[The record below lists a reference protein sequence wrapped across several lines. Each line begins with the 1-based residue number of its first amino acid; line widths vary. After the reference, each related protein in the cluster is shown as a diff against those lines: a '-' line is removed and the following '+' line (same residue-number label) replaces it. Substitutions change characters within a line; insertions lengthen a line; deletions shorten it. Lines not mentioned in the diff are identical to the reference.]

1 VLATETRID
10 DGDAARRRRR
20 DRLFSLGLAAAACLV
35 ALLLGELGL
44 RLTGFEYSSFFYPD
58 PVLGWIQRAGAQGT
72 QTQEG
77 SATIRINR
85 YGFRDKEWTVEKPAG
100 HFRVAVLG
108 DSYTA
113 ALQVPEE
120 QRFTGI
126 LETGLRNCGALAG
139 RRPEVLNF
147 GVGRYGTAQEL
158 LCLRNRV
165 WQFDPDMVVLAFFAS
180 NDLVDNSREL
190 ENGLEDK
197 GSARAKREGSKSF
210 RPYFSLHDGTL
221 VLDDSYRNDPAFQRE
236 TTWWM
241 QAFRSAVFSL
251 RTAQLVARV
260 MDGRSKAGERPS
272 REERSSATAEF
283 VDEKGLAAEVFSE
296 PKTPAWDE
304 AWRVTEALLIE
315 TAAEARRHG
324 ASFSVMLVTSASQ
337 VQPETAEKARALGLD
352 LLYPNHRLVELGRR
366 HGFPVLSLAET
377 FLARAQADGSRFHG
391 LGPKSR
397 GGHWN
402 DLGHRAAGELLA
414 TEVCSELATRTPP
427 SPSP

>member
-1 VLATETRID
+1 M
-10 DGDAARRRRR
+10 
-20 DRLFSLGLAAAACLV
+20 
-35 ALLLGELGL
+35 
-44 RLTGFEYSSFFYPD
+44 RLTGFEYFSYFYPD
-58 PVLGWIQRAGAQGT
+58 PVLGWVQRAGAQGT

-77 SATIRINR
+77 NATIRINR
-85 YGFRDKEWTVEKPAG
+85 YGFRDEEWTVEKPAD
-100 HFRVAVLG
+100 HFRIAVLG

-126 LETGLRNCGALAG
+126 LETGLRSCGALAG
-139 RRPEVLNF
+139 RQPEVLNF

-165 WQFDPDMVVLAFFAS
+165 WQFDPDMIVLAFFAS

-190 ENGLEDK
+190 ENGVEDK
-197 GSARAKREGSKSF
+197 GSARASREGSKSF

-221 VLDDSYRNDPAFQRE
+221 VLDDSFRNDPGFRRE
-236 TTWWM
+236 TTWRM
-241 QAFRSAVFSL
+241 QTFRSVVFSL
-251 RTAQLVARV
+251 RTAQLLARV
-260 MDGRSKAGERPS
+260 MDGRSKASARPS
-272 REERSSATAEF
+272 REERSPATAEF
-283 VDEKGLAAEVFSE
+283 VDERGLAAEVFSE
-296 PKTPAWDE
+296 PSTPAWDE

-337 VQPETAEKARALGLD
+337 VQPETAERARALGLD
-352 LLYPNHRLVELGRR
+352 LLYPNHRLVDLGRR
-366 HGFPVLSLAET
+366 HGFPVLSLAEP
-377 FLARAQADGSRFHG
+377 FLAQAEADGSRFHG

-402 DLGHRAAGELLA
+402 ALGHRTAGELLA
-414 TEVCSELATRTPP
+414 TEVCRQLSSWDAGPP
-427 SPSP
+427 SS